1 MTVLQRELG
10 VSYLFITHN
19 IAVVEYIADQVAVMR
34 AGRIVE
40 QGACA
45 DVLQR
50 PVDGCTRARLAAVP
64 RLIPPE

>member
-1 MTVLQRELG
+1 MQREPG
-10 VSYLFITHN
+10 VSDLFITHN
-19 IAVVEYIADQVAVMR
+19 TAVVEYVADQVAVMR

-50 PVDGCTRARLAAVP
+50 PVDHGTRTQLAAVP
-64 RLIPPE
+64 HL

>member
-1 MTVLQRELG
+1 
-10 VSYLFITHN
+10 
-19 IAVVEYIADQVAVMR
+19 VAVMR

-50 PVDGCTRARLAAVP
+50 PVDDDTRTQLAAVP
-64 RLIPPE
+64 HL